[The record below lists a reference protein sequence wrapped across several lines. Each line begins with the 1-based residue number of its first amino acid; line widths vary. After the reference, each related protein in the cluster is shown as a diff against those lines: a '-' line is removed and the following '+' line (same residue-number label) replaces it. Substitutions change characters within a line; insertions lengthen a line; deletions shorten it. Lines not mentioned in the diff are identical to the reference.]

1 MKGKVNI
8 SDSLLT
14 TVLLILYAVGVAGLQ
29 FSETKSLFL
38 AMVPGF
44 LLVNL
49 IILLFKH
56 ESFTKSFGL
65 WALITYVI
73 GFSAEWVGVHTG
85 LIFGRYV
92 YGPVL
97 GWQLDEIPLIIGVNW
112 VLLAYAS
119 RDIAG
124 RVFKHPVLRILFAAV
139 LMVLLDLQIEP
150 VAQELN
156 FWIWADFQIPLQN
169 YIGWF
174 GVSVLLFSLSEWL
187 FKRWYNPLSV
197 QVYLGLYVFFT
208 LLRLMQ

>member
-1 MKGKVNI
+1 MKGKLTI
-8 SDSLLT
+8 SVTLLT
-14 TVLLILYAVGVAGLQ
+14 TVLFVLYAVGVAGLQ
-29 FSETKSLFL
+29 FTVTKNLFL

-49 IILLFKH
+49 SILLIKH
-56 ESFTKSFGL
+56 PEWSTRFGL
-65 WALITYVI
+65 WMLMTYLI
-73 GFSAEWVGVHTG
+73 GFSAEWVGVHTE

-97 GWQLDEIPLIIGVNW
+97 GWKLDEIPLIIGVNW
-112 VLLAYAS
+112 VLLAYCS

-124 RVFKHPVLRILFAAV
+124 RVFKHPILRVIFAAV

-156 FWIWADFQIPLQN
+156 FWIWAGLQIPLQN

-174 GVSVLLFSLSEWL
+174 GVSLLVFGLSEAL
-187 FKRWYNPLSV
+187 FKRWENPLSV
-197 QVYLGLYVFFT
+197 QAFLGLYLFFT